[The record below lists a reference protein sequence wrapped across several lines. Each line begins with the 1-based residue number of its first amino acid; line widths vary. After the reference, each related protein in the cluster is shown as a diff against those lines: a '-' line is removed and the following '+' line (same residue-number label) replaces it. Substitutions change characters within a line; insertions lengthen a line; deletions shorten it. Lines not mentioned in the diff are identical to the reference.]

1 MRVQTIDEFMK
12 TKLFNLRRTLW
23 EDHGADAAQLDR
35 AEAFLLVGQSETND
49 NGGTSS
55 GSKLVSYASTLHN
68 QSPDSMR
75 QKAGLLVAFCC
86 VPAAQR
92 DAAVR
97 CVLQYMDCFIAVVQ
111 PADPPVGGSGR

>member
-55 GSKLVSYASTLHN
+55 GSKLVSYANTLHN
-68 QSPDSMR
+68 S
-75 QKAGLLVAFCC
+75 
-86 VPAAQR
+86 
-92 DAAVR
+92 
-97 CVLQYMDCFIAVVQ
+97 
-111 PADPPVGGSGR
+111 